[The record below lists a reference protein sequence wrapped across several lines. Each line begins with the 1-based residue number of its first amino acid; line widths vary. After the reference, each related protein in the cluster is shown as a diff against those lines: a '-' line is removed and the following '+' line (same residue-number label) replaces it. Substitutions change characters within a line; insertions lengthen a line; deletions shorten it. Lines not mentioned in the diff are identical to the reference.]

1 MRKAILLFVVSQMS
15 LCASLMIHK
24 SFHSQHYKK
33 SLTRMRA
40 TVEAEYA
47 LLFDCDGVIVETEV
61 RSAIC
66 FARIIY
72 LSVHNSFSKNDDGE
86 VINVEDKSTIQI

>member
-61 RSAIC
+61 MSGYPPDC
-66 FARIIY
+66 PEFVLKIY
-72 LSVHNSFSKNDDGE
+72 DVD
-86 VINVEDKSTIQI
+86 VINMGDISTIRIGM